1 MSRGVR
7 VLSKRYQAT
16 ITRTSVA
23 LIVALC
29 LVLVIAV
36 PADASWFF
44 ERWYQPAPEPSPEPA
59 PEPDPD
65 PTPEPDSDPPSEP
78 TPIYGGGYARRWLTP
93 PAEPAP
99 PPDEDT
105 QPPVDDPPAQDP
117 VDDSQAAYYS
127 SHYPQSRVRASDE
140 TELLRMVNEER
151 ESVGLKP
158 LTLDQDL
165 VHLARA
171 KAWDIIDNNYFAHQS
186 PTYGSVWDM
195 MRRAN
200 IPFVYAG
207 ENLARAGNVWVVHYR
222 LMNSSGHRQNI
233 LRDRYTHVGIAVLR
247 AEPSGVM
254 AVQVFVG
261 R

>member
-1 MSRGVR
+1 MSRR
-7 VLSKRYQAT
+7 CQSQ
-16 ITRTSVA
+16 ITHTSIA
-23 LIVALC
+23 LIMALC
-29 LVLVIAV
+29 LVMIMAV

-44 ERWYQPAPEPSPEPA
+44 DRWYRPAPDTPSEPEPDPA
-59 PEPDPD
+59 PEPDP
-65 PTPEPDSDPPSEP
+65 PSAP
-78 TPIYGGGYARRWLTP
+78 APVYGGGYAGRWLN
-93 PAEPAP
+93 
-99 PPDEDT
+99 
-105 QPPVDDPPAQDP
+105 PPAQPVPSPSPDEETRPPVPEDP
-117 VDDSQAAYYS
+117 TGDDRGDAHYA
-127 SHYPQSRVRASDE
+127 SHYPQSRVRVSDE
-140 TELLRMVNEER
+140 AELLRMVNEER
-151 ESVGLKP
+151 ASVGLHP

-247 AEPSGVM
+247 AEPSGVV

>member
-1 MSRGVR
+1 MSRR
-7 VLSKRYQAT
+7 HHSRFS
-16 ITRTSVA
+16 RTSVA
-23 LIVALC
+23 LIMALC
-29 LVLVIAV
+29 LVLAMAV

-44 ERWYQPAPEPSPEPA
+44 ERWYRPAPEPA
-59 PEPDPD
+59 PEPAPD
-65 PTPEPDSDPPSEP
+65 PAPEPEPDPPSDPAPV
-78 TPIYGGGYARRWLTP
+78 YGGGYARRWLNPPTEPTP
-93 PAEPAP
+93 PPEEDTRPPVEAP
-99 PPDEDT
+99 P
-105 QPPVDDPPAQDP
+105 VQDP
-117 VDDSQAAYYS
+117 TGAYYA

-140 TELLRMVNEER
+140 VELLRMVNQER
-151 ESVGLKP
+151 QAVGLAP

-171 KAWDIIDNNYFAHQS
+171 KAWDIIDNNYFAHES

-222 LMNSSGHRQNI
+222 LMNSSGHRRNI

-247 AEPSGVM
+247 AEPSGVV